1 MDDDDV
7 FDLKV
12 PNNLVIKDNIPF
24 SVDQQVW
31 IQGYLAGLRAQLNNS
46 TLAQDDKDL
55 TVLDIL
61 YGTQTGSAE
70 SIAQDMSQVAK
81 DAGMV
86 PAVRALDDI
95 DMAMFSK
102 MENVAIV
109 TSTYGEGE
117 MPDNAQIFWEK
128 LCESTAP
135 KLDKMKFS
143 VLGLGDT
150 SYEEFCHAG
159 KLLDTRLE
167 QLGAKRI
174 EQRVDCDVDFDA
186 QAEKWISQVVS
197 KWKPVFTE
205 NVKEVIEDTHKKY
218 VPVTY
223 NRKNPYPAKLLRSR
237 LLSGKNSAKEIV
249 HYEIGLGDS
258 GLTYEVGDSISIFPT
273 NKKSLVNSIINRLGV
288 ENNTVPEGFEETIE
302 TLLTEKYE
310 ILTPSKRLIEHV
322 ANKSDDKVLKKLVDG
337 GDKKAIEDYKWG
349 MDVLDFMNIDPNLK
363 FDIPEFLSLCQL
375 LQHRAYSISS
385 SMNKHDKEVHLTV
398 STVRWKKDDRNYNG
412 VCSSFLADD
421 VEFGG
426 ELKVFFM
433 PNKSFRLP
441 DDDKDIIMIGPGT
454 GIAPFRAF
462 LQEREVRKSK
472 GKNWLF
478 FGDQTRSDDFI
489 YKSELAKYTMSGL
502 LSRLDLAFSRDQK
515 EKIYVQH
522 KMYEN
527 KQMFYD
533 WLENGAYIYV
543 CGDATRMAKDVED
556 MILQIVNECSSNDS
570 KDYLT
575 KLKKEKRYLRDVY

>member
-1 MDDDDV
+1 MSDEV
-7 FDLKV
+7 FNLKV
-12 PNNLVIKDNIPF
+12 PKDIVISDAIPF

-31 IQGYLAGLRAQLNNS
+31 MQGYIAGLKAQMDSKPLV
-46 TLAQDDKDL
+46 QDDKD
-55 TVLDIL
+55 VIMLDIL

-86 PAVRALDDI
+86 ANIKPLDDI

-117 MPDNAQIFWEK
+117 MPDNSQIFWES
-128 LCESTAP
+128 LCQSTAP
-135 KLDKMKFS
+135 KLDNMKFS

-150 SYEEFCHAG
+150 SYDEFCHAG

-174 EQRVDCDVDFDA
+174 EERVDCDLDFDV
-186 QAEKWISQVVS
+186 QAEKWISTVVS
-197 KWKPVFTE
+197 KWKPVFKE

-273 NKKSLVNSIINRLGV
+273 NKKQLVNSIINRLGIT
-288 ENNTVPEGFEETIE
+288 NDTVPIGFEDTIE
-302 TLLTEKYE
+302 ILLTEKYE
-310 ILTPSKRLIEHV
+310 ILTPSKRLIEYV
-322 ANKSDDKVLKKLVDG
+322 ADKSGDKVLKKLVDSE
-337 GDKKAIEDYKWG
+337 DKKAIEDYKWG
-349 MDVLDFMNIDPNLK
+349 MDVLDFMNINPNLK
-363 FDIPEFLSLCQL
+363 FDAPEFLGLCQS

-398 STVRWKKDDRNYNG
+398 SSVRWKNDDRNYNG
-412 VCSSFLADD
+412 VCSTFLADD
-421 VEFGG
+421 IESGG

-462 LQEREVRKSK
+462 LQEREVRKST

-489 YKSELAKYTMSGL
+489 YKQELAKL
-502 LSRLDLAFSRDQK
+502 LTNKTLNKLDLAFSRDQK

-527 KQMFYD
+527 KQVFYD
-533 WLENGAYIYV
+533 WLESGAYIYV

-556 MILQIVNECSSNDS
+556 MILQIVNECSSNDP
-570 KDYLT
+570 KEYLT